1 MAATRPRL
9 PDDTVFYSIYSDS
22 TLSTSSLQSI
32 HLQILDH
39 LSPLISDYIW
49 QHEPFNLSLSTTA
62 IPHLHGH
69 LRFGDNLEDEWFT
82 VFLLF
87 EISRAFHALS
97 IRVWDSDGEFLL
109 IEAAFHLPR
118 WLNPDNSEN
127 RLFIRRGDLHII
139 PKTSLP
145 DPTLVDSLNF
155 LINNENES
163 RASEAIQNAVKR
175 KISDYPHRA
184 KRNMHNVRVRVLV
197 SVAQVLKHEPCLIS
211 LAVEGFYDRDIDTM
225 KYAAKM
231 ERFLSKGKEEELVLV
246 NVKMSRAM
254 YAQLMQQTF
263 QAPKCYPMPSRSGDA
278 AGYLEAELGMKIAC
292 GFEMVYWQRK
302 KEGDEGKGSTRSKYF
317 ESLEKS
323 GYFEGLIPG
332 SKEYKRLMENAEEY
346 YRKSNLFV
354 RTSEMLSAPVRRI
367 DEILAL
373 PHSANDFRS
382 QEVPPSDDDSW
393 LYSGEDELNSTL
405 QEREKEL
412 ELYNS
417 KLNSKQ
423 KSKES
428 LDSGPS
434 SSKDIDDFD
443 PCDIAKT
450 MQAFVRKV
458 SSYKGAEVPE
468 NRNKYGCNAFLQT
481 YEDVTITIVPF
492 EAMVSEDV
500 SPLIQPM
507 GEDLINFS
515 LHECVF
521 CISSLDFTQNLS
533 LTALFEVLTSAS
545 VLNAHKKDME
555 SVMKDQG
562 CQDIADND
570 DSEEG
575 SSSDMD
581 FVQNCDNGM
590 HLDGC
595 ILRDADEFEDGSDVA
610 EEDNNDGED
619 TFMSSYSDALNS
631 ELRNTSLKKSFI
643 HANEE
648 PFKKSEGASNATD
661 GMDEDFTPVDVDLNL
676 VKNLLDSFSSQQ
688 GLPGP
693 TSNLLGLMGVK
704 LPKDDDKDHGSNYK
718 MRCVLLMMMTSKTI
732 DLLRNELPVEQESLF
747 LSGDVKTGLVLV
759 DLVNGFCTVG
769 SGNLAPS
776 QPDGQISEMV
786 DESVRLARVFCEKKW
801 PVFAFLD
808 THYPD
813 VPEPP
818 YPPHC
823 ISGTDESNL
832 VPELQWLENETNVT
846 LRRKDCIDGF
856 LGSVE
861 KDGSNVFVNWV
872 KSNQI
877 KNVLVLGICT
887 DACVLDF
894 VCSTLSARNRGFL
907 APLEDVIVYSRGC
920 ATYDFPVHVAKNIKD
935 ALPHPQVPENST

>member
-1 MAATRPRL
+1 MAAAIRSRL
-9 PDDTVFYSIYSDS
+9 PDDTVFYSIYPDS
-22 TLSTSSLQSI
+22 ALSTSSLQSL

-39 LSPLISDYIW
+39 LSPLVSDYIW
-49 QHEPFNLSLSTTA
+49 QREPFNLSLSTTA

-69 LRFGDNLEDEWFT
+69 IRFGDNLEDEWFT

-87 EISRAFHALS
+87 EISRAFPGLS
-97 IRVWDSDGEFLL
+97 IRVSDSDGEFLL

-118 WLNPDNSEN
+118 WLKPENSEN
-127 RLFIRRGDLHII
+127 RLFIRHGDLHII

-145 DPTLVDSLNF
+145 NPTLVDSLKF

-163 RASEAIQNAVKR
+163 RATEAIQNAVKS
-175 KISDYPHRA
+175 KIADYPDRA
-184 KRNMHNVRVRVLV
+184 KRNMHNVRVRVPV

-231 ERFLSKGKEEELVLV
+231 ERFLSTGKEEELVLV

-263 QAPKCYPMPSRSGDA
+263 QAPKCYPMPCRTGDA

-302 KEGDEGKGSTRSKYF
+302 KEGDEGKGTMWSKYF

-393 LYSGEDELNSTL
+393 LYSGEDELNSAL

-417 KLNSKQ
+417 KL
-423 KSKES
+423 KSKHKPKEPQ
-428 LDSGPS
+428 DIGPS
-434 SSKDIDDFD
+434 SSKDFDDFD
-443 PCDIAKT
+443 PRDIAKT
-450 MQAFVRKV
+450 MQAFVHKV

-468 NRNKYGCNAFLQT
+468 NRNL
-481 YEDVTITIVPF
+481 EEVDLDVDRF
-492 EAMVSEDV
+492 M
-500 SPLIQPM
+500 
-507 GEDLINFS
+507 
-515 LHECVF
+515 
-521 CISSLDFTQNLS
+521 
-533 LTALFEVLTSAS
+533 
-545 VLNAHKKDME
+545 KDME
-555 SVMKDQG
+555 SAMKVQG
-562 CQDIADND
+562 CKDIANEG

-581 FVQNCDNGM
+581 F
-590 HLDGC
+590 
-595 ILRDADEFEDGSDVA
+595 DEFE
-610 EEDNNDGED
+610 EEDNDDGED
-619 TFMSSYSDALNS
+619 TFMSSYSDALNN

-648 PFKKSEGASNATD
+648 PSKKSEGASNATD
-661 GMDEDFTPVDVDLNL
+661 NMDEDFTPVDVDMNL

-704 LPKDDDKDHGSNYK
+704 LPKDDKGKGKGS
-718 MRCVLLMMMTSKTI
+718 
-732 DLLRNELPVEQESLF
+732 
-747 LSGDVKTGLVLV
+747 
-759 DLVNGFCTVG
+759 
-769 SGNLAPS
+769 
-776 QPDGQISEMV
+776 
-786 DESVRLARVFCEKKW
+786 
-801 PVFAFLD
+801 
-808 THYPD
+808 
-813 VPEPP
+813 
-818 YPPHC
+818 
-823 ISGTDESNL
+823 
-832 VPELQWLENETNVT
+832 
-846 LRRKDCIDGF
+846 
-856 LGSVE
+856 
-861 KDGSNVFVNWV
+861 
-872 KSNQI
+872 
-877 KNVLVLGICT
+877 
-887 DACVLDF
+887 
-894 VCSTLSARNRGFL
+894 
-907 APLEDVIVYSRGC
+907 
-920 ATYDFPVHVAKNIKD
+920 
-935 ALPHPQVPENST
+935 

>member
-9 PDDTVFYSIYSDS
+9 PDDTVFYSIYPDS
-22 TLSTSSLQSI
+22 TPSTSSLQSL

-39 LSPLISDYIW
+39 LSPLISDCIW

-87 EISRAFHALS
+87 EISRAFPALS

-145 DPTLVDSLNF
+145 NPTLVDSLKF

-163 RASEAIQNAVKR
+163 RASEAIQNAVKS
-175 KISDYPHRA
+175 KIADYPHRA
-184 KRNMHNVRVRVLV
+184 KRNMHNVRVRVPV
-197 SVAQVLKHEPCLIS
+197 SVARVLKHEPCLIS

-302 KEGDEGKGSTRSKYF
+302 KEGDEGKGSTWSKYF

-323 GYFEGLIPG
+323 GYFERLIPG

-417 KLNSKQ
+417 KLKSKQ
-423 KSKES
+423 KSNES
-428 LDSGPS
+428 QDSGSS

-443 PCDIAKT
+443 PRDIAKT
-450 MQAFVRKV
+450 MLAFVRKV

-468 NRNKYGCNAFLQT
+468 NRNL
-481 YEDVTITIVPF
+481 EEVDLDVDRF
-492 EAMVSEDV
+492 M
-500 SPLIQPM
+500 
-507 GEDLINFS
+507 
-515 LHECVF
+515 
-521 CISSLDFTQNLS
+521 
-533 LTALFEVLTSAS
+533 
-545 VLNAHKKDME
+545 KDME

-581 FVQNCDNGM
+581 F
-590 HLDGC
+590 
-595 ILRDADEFEDGSDVA
+595 DEFEDGSDVA
-610 EEDNNDGED
+610 EEDNSDGED

-676 VKNLLDSFSSQQ
+676 VKNLLESFSSQQ

-704 LPKDDDKDHGSNYK
+704 LPKDDDKGK
-718 MRCVLLMMMTSKTI
+718 GK
-732 DLLRNELPVEQESLF
+732 SL
-747 LSGDVKTGLVLV
+747 
-759 DLVNGFCTVG
+759 
-769 SGNLAPS
+769 
-776 QPDGQISEMV
+776 
-786 DESVRLARVFCEKKW
+786 
-801 PVFAFLD
+801 
-808 THYPD
+808 
-813 VPEPP
+813 
-818 YPPHC
+818 
-823 ISGTDESNL
+823 
-832 VPELQWLENETNVT
+832 
-846 LRRKDCIDGF
+846 
-856 LGSVE
+856 
-861 KDGSNVFVNWV
+861 
-872 KSNQI
+872 
-877 KNVLVLGICT
+877 
-887 DACVLDF
+887 
-894 VCSTLSARNRGFL
+894 
-907 APLEDVIVYSRGC
+907 
-920 ATYDFPVHVAKNIKD
+920 
-935 ALPHPQVPENST
+935 